1 MEINKRKHEME
12 KTVDRHYYELALEKI
27 ADGDNREKEKE
38 NEEKEKKQY
47 VKQIIKEQ
55 HDEQKAK
62 LIKKIQEEKIEGEI
76 IKRKDIQSHK
86 DQM

>member
-47 VKQIIKEQ
+47 VKQ
-55 HDEQKAK
+55 K